1 MDPKL
6 HAHQV
11 ADLASRRNFGIMAHI
26 DAGKTTV
33 SERILYYTG
42 VIRKVQEVHDGGA
55 TMDYM
60 EDEKE
65 RGITITSAATYCE
78 WKGKK
83 LSLIDTPG
91 HVDFTAEVERSLR
104 VLDGAVAV
112 FDAVSGVEAQSETV
126 WRQATKYNVPRICF
140 VNKMDRAG
148 ADFFGCIESI
158 RKRLGAKAVPIQVP
172 IMDGQN
178 MMGAID
184 LVEMEVI
191 LAQEGD
197 DPIRTKDL
205 DSVSP
210 EIRAQ
215 AEKSRIEMIEAIA
228 DYSDALMETYLEGG
242 HVTRDEIRQ
251 ALREGTLRSAMHPVL
266 CGSALKNR
274 GVRSLLDAIC
284 DYLPSPHDLEP
295 LTGATG
301 PKDETEQVRKH
312 DENEPFCG
320 LAFKTVSDP
329 NGDLTFVRV
338 YSGVLNR
345 GDEVV
350 NVRTGK
356 KERIGRLLRMH
367 ANNREA
373 MDRVRAGDICAVVG
387 LKHSITGDTLA
398 DKAKPIMLESME
410 FPDTVISMSINPE
423 SRGDRD
429 KLGEALARLAKEDPT
444 FRRFTDPETEE
455 TIIAGMGE
463 LHLEII
469 ASRLLREFKVPV
481 ITGKPRVAY
490 RQTLAKAIEVEGRHV
505 KQTGGS
511 GQFGVCKVQFE
522 PDHESTDITFE
533 SKVVGGRVPKEFIPA
548 IEYGI
553 VKYCEDG
560 GDLRLPIVGVK
571 ATLVDGKS
579 HDVDSSEIAFRAA
592 GRLAI
597 RGALEQ
603 AGCTIMEP
611 LMRIE
616 VTTPDEFVGNVIG
629 DLNSRRMQI
638 DEIAQGPGDI
648 RIVRGKVPIAET
660 FQYSTTLRSLTQGRA
675 NFSMEPCEYMPVPRS
690 LQEVIVKEQLARR
703 KKK

>member
-1 MDPKL
+1 MDPKV

-11 ADLASRRNFGIMAHI
+11 ADLAARRNFGIMAHI

-42 VIRKVQEVHDGGA
+42 VIRKTQEVHDGGA

-60 EDEKE
+60 DDEKE
-65 RGITITSAATYCE
+65 RGITITSAATFCE

-112 FDAVSGVEAQSETV
+112 FDAVSGVAAQSETV
-126 WRQATKYNVPRICF
+126 WRQATRYAVPRICF

-148 ADFFGCIESI
+148 ADFWGCVESI
-158 RKRLGAKAVPIQVP
+158 RTRLGAKAVPIQIP
-172 IMDGQN
+172 IMDGQEVK
-178 MMGAID
+178 GAID

-191 LAQEGD
+191 LSQEGD

-205 DSVSP
+205 SQVP
-210 EIRAQ
+210 QEIREDAQ
-215 AEKSRIEMIEAIA
+215 RARIAMIEEIA

-242 HVTRDEIRQ
+242 HVTRDEIRHAIRQ
-251 ALREGTLRSAMHPVL
+251 GTLRCAMHPVL
-266 CGSALKNR
+266 SGSALKNR

-284 DYLPSPHDLEP
+284 DYLPSPHDLAP
-295 LTGATG
+295 LTGTAG
-301 PKDETEQVRKH
+301 PKDDTEVVRRH
-312 DENEPFCG
+312 DQNEPFCG

-338 YSGVLNR
+338 YSGILKR
-345 GDEVV
+345 GDEVM
-350 NVRTGK
+350 NVRTGR

-367 ANNREA
+367 ADNREA
-373 MDRVRAGDICAVVG
+373 MDQIRAGDICAVIG

-398 DKAKPIMLESME
+398 EKAHPILLESME
-410 FPDTVISMSINPE
+410 FPETVISMSIAPQN
-423 SRGDRD
+423 RGDRD

-444 FRRFTDPETEE
+444 FRRYTDEETEE

-469 ASRLLREFKVPV
+469 ASRLAREFKVPV
-481 ITGKPRVAY
+481 TTGRPRVAY
-490 RQTLAKAIEVEGRHV
+490 RQTLARPVEVLGKHV

-511 GQFGVCKVQFE
+511 GQYGVVKVSFRSDPESAPFE
-522 PDHESTDITFE
+522 FE
-533 SKVVGGRVPKEFIPA
+533 SKIVGGSVPKEYIPA
-548 IEYGI
+548 VEDGI
-553 VKYCEDG
+553 RKYCEDG
-560 GDLRLPIVGVK
+560 GDLRLPIVGIK
-571 ATLVDGKS
+571 AALLDGKS
-579 HDVDSSEIAFRAA
+579 HDVDSSELAFRAA

-597 RGALEQ
+597 RGAMEK
-603 AGCTIMEP
+603 GGVTILEP
-611 LMRIE
+611 LMKVE
-616 VTTPDEFVGNVIG
+616 VQTPDEFVGAVIG
-629 DLNSRRMQI
+629 DLNSRRMHI

-660 FQYSTTLRSLTQGRA
+660 FQYSTSLRSLTQGRA
-675 NFSMEPCEYMPVPRS
+675 TFSMEPSEYVPVPRS
-690 LQEVIVKEQLARR
+690 LQEVIIAEQRERR
-703 KKK
+703 KK

>member
-1 MDPKL
+1 MDPKV
-6 HAHQV
+6 HAHQI
-11 ADLASRRNFGIMAHI
+11 ADLAARRNFGIMAHI

-42 VIRKVQEVHDGGA
+42 VIRKTQEVHDGGA

-60 EDEKE
+60 DDEKE
-65 RGITITSAATYCE
+65 RGITITSAATFCE

-126 WRQATKYNVPRICF
+126 WRQATRYNVPRICF

-148 ADFFGCIESI
+148 ADFWGCVESI
-158 RKRLGAKAVPIQVP
+158 RTRLGAKAVPIQVP

-178 MMGAID
+178 MRGAID
-184 LVEMEVI
+184 LVEMEII
-191 LAQEGD
+191 LAQDGA

-205 DSVSP
+205 SEVSE
-210 EIRAQ
+210 EIREDAQ
-215 AEKSRIEMIEAIA
+215 RARIEMIEAIA

-242 HVTRDEIRQ
+242 HVTRDEIRH
-251 ALREGTLRSAMHPVL
+251 ALRQGTLRCAMHPVL

-274 GVRSLLDAIC
+274 GVRSLLDAIS
-284 DYLPSPHDLEP
+284 DYLPSPYDLAP
-295 LTGATG
+295 ITGVAG
-301 PKDETEQVRKH
+301 PKDDTEVVRNH
-312 DENEPFCG
+312 DENEPFSG

-338 YSGVLNR
+338 YSGVLKR
-345 GDEVV
+345 GDEVL

-356 KERIGRLLRMH
+356 RERIGRLLRMH
-367 ANNREA
+367 ANQREA
-373 MDRVRAGDICAVVG
+373 MDQIRAGDICAVVG
-387 LKHSITGDTLA
+387 VKNTITGDTLA
-398 DKAKPIMLESME
+398 DRNHPILLESMD
-410 FPDTVISMSINPE
+410 FPDTVISMSIAPQN
-423 SRGDRD
+423 RGDRD
-429 KLGEALARLAKEDPT
+429 KLSEALARLAREDPT
-444 FRRFTDPETEE
+444 FRRFTDAETEE

-469 ASRLLREFKVPV
+469 ASRLTREFKVPV
-481 ITGKPRVAY
+481 TTGKPRVAY
-490 RQTLAKAIEVEGRHV
+490 RQTLSRSVEVEGKHV

-511 GQFGVCKVQFE
+511 GQFGVVKVK
-522 PDHESTDITFE
+522 FE
-533 SKVVGGRVPKEFIPA
+533 SDPEHPEFVFENKIVGGSIPKEYIPA
-548 IEYGI
+548 VEDGI
-553 VKYCEDG
+553 RKYCEDG
-560 GDLRLPIVGVK
+560 GELRLPIVGVR
-571 ATLVDGKS
+571 AFLMDGKA
-579 HDVDSSEIAFRAA
+579 HEVDSSELAFRAA

-597 RGALEQ
+597 KGAMEQ
-603 AGCTIMEP
+603 GGCTILEP
-611 LMRIE
+611 LMKVE
-616 VTTPDEFVGNVIG
+616 VQVPDEFVGAVIG

-638 DEIAQGPGDI
+638 EDLSQGPGDI

-675 NFSMEPCEYMPVPRS
+675 TFSMEPNEYVPVPRS
-690 LQEVIVKEQLARR
+690 LQDVIVAEQRERR
-703 KKK
+703 KK